1 MTGRLRVIAMI
12 VAVVVVI
19 GAVTGIAFASASYE
33 PAPAEKGL
41 YIDGKQVEDADPMLT
56 LGKYEVSF
64 DEYRYYY
71 MSSKAY
77 FESVLGADVWT
88 TDVDHAYELAL
99 RKGVLQNLQQKY
111 AWLEIAEELG
121 VELDEEE
128 NQSIQ
133 DDLAAKKEEHG
144 SDFEAWLAE
153 NFYADEAMYVRASE
167 EVALTGKAQEEYRAQ
182 AEKELEDTDVF
193 EGVATA
199 KHILI
204 MPDEE
209 AEDQELAHDEALAFA
224 EDLLRQIN
232 ESDDP
237 ETTFD
242 ELMNEYSQDTG
253 LAENPDGYTFGE
265 GTMVQEFYDATL
277 ALEIGDISEPVES
290 EHGFHIILRLP
301 LDETYVE
308 ENEESLLS
316 SAVNTRLTERQ
327 DAVIEED
334 LPLTEG
340 KYYSDVRP
348 DNMI

>member
-1 MTGRLRVIAMI
+1 MTGAKRVILMI

-33 PAPAEKGL
+33 PAQAATGL
-41 YIDGKQVEDADPMLT
+41 YIDGERVEDADPMLT
-56 LGKYEVSF
+56 LGTHEVSF

-77 FESVLGADVWT
+77 FEEMLGAEVWEM
-88 TDVDHAYELAL
+88 DVDHAYELAL
-99 RKGVLQNLQQKY
+99 KRGVLQNLQQKY

-128 NQSIQ
+128 SQSIQ

-144 SDFEAWLAE
+144 SDFEAWLHE
-153 NFYADEAMYVRASE
+153 NYYLDEAMYVRAAE
-167 EVALTGKAQEEYRAQ
+167 ETALTGKAQEEYRAQ
-182 AEKELEDTDVF
+182 VEKEMEDEDVF
-193 EGVATA
+193 AGVATV

-224 EDLLRQIN
+224 EDLLKQIR
-232 ESDDP
+232 ESDEP
-237 ETTFD
+237 EETFD
-242 ELMNEYSQDTG
+242 ELMHEYSQDTG

-265 GTMVQEFYDATL
+265 GTMVQEFYDASMD
-277 ALEIGDISEPVES
+277 LEVGEISEPVES

-301 LDETYVE
+301 LDESYVE

-316 SAVNTRLTERQ
+316 SQVNAKLTERQ
-327 DAVIEED
+327 EAVIEEMT
-334 LPLTEG
+334 LTEG
-340 KYYSDVRP
+340 KYYADVRP
-348 DNMI
+348 TNMI